1 MKRIILFAVTNIAV
15 LLVLSVFARVF
26 GLDVYLAER
35 GGSLPSLLWLS
46 AIFGFGGA
54 FLSLAL
60 SKSMAKITMG
70 VKVISEPRTT
80 SEARLLETVRA
91 HAQRAAIGMPEVGVF
106 NSNAP
111 NAFATGA
118 SRDRALV
125 AVSTGLVAG
134 MKSEEVEAV
143 LGHEIS
149 HIANG
154 DMVTMALLQGVL
166 NTFVIV
172 LSRVL
177 GRIIDSYI
185 GGNREGEGV
194 GFGYYIIVFV
204 LDMVFGLFASMIAM
218 WFSRHREFRAD
229 AGGATLAGRDKMV
242 AALERLSLTY
252 GQNTLPKQVAAFG
265 ISGGVGHG
273 LRRLLMTHPPL
284 EERIQA
290 LRNAQPDASAVRQ
303 GVVA

>member
-166 NTFVIV
+166 NTFVIF
-172 LSRVL
+172 LA
-177 GRIIDSYI
+177 RIFGTAIDSALR
-185 GGNREGEGV
+185 GGQSDQRFGPEPFYFLVVIILQLLFGV
-194 GFGYYIIVFV
+194 LATLLV
-204 LDMVFGLFASMIAM
+204 M
-218 WFSRHREFRAD
+218 WFSRRREFRAD
-229 AGGATLAGRDKMV
+229 AGGATLAGRGNMIS
-242 AALERLSLTY
+242 ALTTLQRSHCEPLP
-252 GQNTLPKQVAAFG
+252 GQFQAFG
-265 ISGGVGHG
+265 IQGGSVH
-273 LRRLLMTHPPL
+273 RPFMSHPPM
-284 EERIQA
+284 EERIAA
-290 LRNAQPDASAVRQ
+290 LRALP
-303 GVVA
+303 